1 MRKYVIGFVLGVLLT
16 LPSAVF
22 ADTISNI
29 GKRVTAEFVVVL
41 NNKELPVRAIVIE
54 GRSYAPVRAIAEN
67 LGLSVDFADGQ
78 VILTSE
84 DGGAVDIDKEIEKI
98 KGELR
103 VINRSIEN
111 LVITIQKLE
120 ADVQF
125 ARSNDPESE
134 KIIQSRETF
143 LRKKQAELT
152 DLESQ
157 KADLEAQLADLERQK
172 AELKE
177 TEG

>member
-1 MRKYVIGFVLGVLLT
+1 VRKYVIGFVLGVLLT

-41 NNKELPVRAIVIE
+41 NNKELPVKAIVIE

-125 ARSNDPESE
+125 ARSNDSESE

-157 KADLEAQLADLERQK
+157 KADLEAQLAELERQK
-172 AELKE
+172 AEFKE